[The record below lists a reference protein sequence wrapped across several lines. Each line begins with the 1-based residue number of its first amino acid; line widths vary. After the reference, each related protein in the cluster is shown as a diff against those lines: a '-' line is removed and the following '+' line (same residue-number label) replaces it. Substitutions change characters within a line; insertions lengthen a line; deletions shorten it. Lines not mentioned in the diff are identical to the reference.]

1 MCCILE
7 FIRYVYNEKKIES
20 EGYVN
25 IIMYRFELQ
34 NDNVELQNDNVY
46 RFILKINFKFEYQI
60 VSRLFN

>member
-25 IIMYRFELQ
+25 IIMYRFEL
-34 NDNVELQNDNVY
+34 
-46 RFILKINFKFEYQI
+46 
-60 VSRLFN
+60 